1 MVINDAILE
10 VCAEKNIIPENQFG
24 FRFKHS
30 TIHAINKFT
39 SDICW
44 ALNGKKCVGAC
55 LIDLE
60 KAFDSIWHEG
70 LLLKLIQKEFPKHIV
85 EVIWSMISERSFVVT
100 AGNQSSET
108 EFSITNGLQ
117 QGTVNSPI
125 LFNIYTSYVL
135 NLFNASAEYPI
146 QSIAFADDLII
157 YHADTW
163 PSRIQEKLQ
172 SMFEKINTYYKS
184 WRLKVN
190 TSKCE
195 TILIRPNLNY
205 ANNNVRKHYK
215 TFAIKEN
222 KESEI
227 TIPHKECV
235 KYLGIHIDEKLKF
248 NAHIETQLKKAR
260 NAFFKHKRLFY
271 SKYLNKKIKVIC
283 YQLLIRPII
292 TYGCPT

>member
-1 MVINDAILE
+1 M
-10 VCAEKNIIPENQFG
+10 
-24 FRFKHS
+24 
-30 TIHAINKFT
+30 
-39 SDICW
+39 
-44 ALNGKKCVGAC
+44 
-55 LIDLE
+55 
-60 KAFDSIWHEG
+60 
-70 LLLKLIQKEFPKHIV
+70 
-85 EVIWSMISERSFVVT
+85 VT

-108 EFSITNGLQ
+108 EFSIKHGLQ

-125 LFNIYTSYVL
+125 LFNIYTSDIL

-157 YHADTW
+157 YYADTW

-172 SMFEKINTYYKS
+172 SMFKKINTYYKS

-195 TILIRPNLNY
+195 TILIRSNLNH
-205 ANNNVRKHYK
+205 ANSNVRKHYK

-248 NAHIETQLKKAR
+248 NAHTTKENEECFL
-260 NAFFKHKRLFY
+260 
-271 SKYLNKKIKVIC
+271 
-283 YQLLIRPII
+283 
-292 TYGCPT
+292 